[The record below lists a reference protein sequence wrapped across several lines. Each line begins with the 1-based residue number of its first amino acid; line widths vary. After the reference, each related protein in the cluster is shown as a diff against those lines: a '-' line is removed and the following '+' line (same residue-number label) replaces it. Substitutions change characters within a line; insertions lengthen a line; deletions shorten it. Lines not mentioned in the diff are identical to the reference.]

1 MRKSAAIAASGLQL
15 AMQRTHPGVFEFQI
29 ASTFG
34 VMGCTVQG

>member
-1 MRKSAAIAASGLQL
+1 MRKAAAIAASGLQL

-34 VMGCTVQG
+34 GLPRA